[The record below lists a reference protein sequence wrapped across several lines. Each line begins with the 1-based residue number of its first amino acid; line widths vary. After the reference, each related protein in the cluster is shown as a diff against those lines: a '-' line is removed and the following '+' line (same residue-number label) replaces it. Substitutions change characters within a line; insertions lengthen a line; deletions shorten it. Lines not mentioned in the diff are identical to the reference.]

1 MSLVVLAGLLT
12 TAVIVAAKRS
22 EPEAVLVP
30 AKIPAR
36 PQSRR

>member
-12 TAVIVAAKRS
+12 AVVIAAKKS